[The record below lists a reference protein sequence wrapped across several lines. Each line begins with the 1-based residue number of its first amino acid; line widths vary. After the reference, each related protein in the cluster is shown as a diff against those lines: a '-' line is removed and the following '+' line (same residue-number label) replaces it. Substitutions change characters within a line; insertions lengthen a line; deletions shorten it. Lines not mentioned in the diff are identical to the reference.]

1 MDGVIRLFRALA
13 HPAVSLRL
21 EAQRLYL
28 RPMHERDWRAWAEL
42 RAQSRAFLEP
52 WEPTWPSD
60 ALTRA
65 MYRRRLNLAL
75 EELRQEV
82 GYAFH
87 IFTRADDRL
96 AGGITM
102 AHVRRGIA
110 QSATLGYWVGLPFAR
125 QGMMTEAIGAVSEF
139 AFERLKLHRLEA
151 ACLPANEPSRRVLL
165 KSGFQQ
171 EGYARE
177 YLRIAGT
184 WHDHLLFGLLA
195 EDWRRERGRR

>member
-1 MDGVIRLFRALA
+1 MIRLFRVLSL
-13 HPAVSLRL
+13 PTTTLRL
-21 EAQRLYL
+21 EAPRFYL
-28 RPMHERDWRAWAEL
+28 RPMHERDWRPWAEL
-42 RAQSRAFLEP
+42 RARSRAFLEP

-60 ALTRA
+60 ALSRA
-65 MYRRRLNLAL
+65 MYRRRLGLAL

-87 IFTRADDRL
+87 IFDRTDDQL
-96 AGGITM
+96 VGGITM

-125 QGMMTEAIGAVSEF
+125 RGVMTDAIGAVSEF

-195 EDWRRERGRR
+195 DDWRRRREAR

>member
-1 MDGVIRLFRALA
+1 
-13 HPAVSLRL
+13 
-21 EAQRLYL
+21 
-28 RPMHERDWRAWAEL
+28 MHERDWRPWAEL

-60 ALTRA
+60 ALSRA
-65 MYRRRLNLAL
+65 MYRRRLGLAL

-87 IFTRADDRL
+87 IFDRADDQL
-96 AGGITM
+96 VGGITM

-125 QGMMTEAIGAVSEF
+125 RGVMTGAIGAVSEF

-195 EDWRRERGRR
+195 DDWRRRREAR

>member
-1 MDGVIRLFRALA
+1 MIRLFRALA
-13 HPAVSLRL
+13 YPSVSLRL
-21 EAQRLYL
+21 EARHLYL
-28 RPMHERDWRAWAEL
+28 RPMHEKDWRAWAEL
-42 RAQSRAFLEP
+42 RAHSRAFLEP

-87 IFTRADDRL
+87 IFSRADDRL
-96 AGGITM
+96 VGGITM

-110 QSATLGYWVGLPFAR
+110 QSATLGYWIGLPFAR

-139 AFERLKLHRLEA
+139 AFEQLKLHRLEA

-184 WHDHLLFGLLA
+184 WHDHLLFGQLA

>member
-1 MDGVIRLFRALA
+1 MIRLFRALA
-13 HPAVSLRL
+13 HPTVNLRL
-21 EAQRLYL
+21 EARRVYL
-28 RPMHERDWRAWAEL
+28 RPMHEKDWRSWAEL

-52 WEPTWPSD
+52 WEPTWPPDS
-60 ALTRA
+60 LSRA
-65 MYRRRLNLAL
+65 MYRRRLDLAL

-87 IFTRADDRL
+87 IFNRGDGQL
-96 AGGITM
+96 VGGITM

-125 QGMMTEAIGAVSEF
+125 QGLMTEAIGAVSEF

-151 ACLPANEPSRRVLL
+151 ACLPSNEPSRRVLL
-165 KSGFQQ
+165 KNGFQQ

-184 WHDHLLFGLLA
+184 WHDHLLFGQLA